1 MNLKKKEGRE
11 IVAILEDQSAFF
23 RTSNSTML
31 GRARRQTRG
40 CSSISN
46 KVNWKTL
53 FARRGLRERAG
64 ERFPRVGDSM
74 ATREGWLLY
83 RCLAS
88 LVEALQLNGIEKTR
102 RGNRRGGPSELAK
115 LIFLIG
121 TIGSNGST
129 IGERERETE
138 KKRDRDSRS
147 PFVPR
152 HSPRQI
158 NPRLCKNSFTTG
170 KLAGKYYNTRK
181 DHVIHRI
188 KGPV

>member
-129 IGERERETE
+129 IGERERERERERETRVHRSSLDTRRG
-138 KKRDRDSRS
+138 KLIRDYAKTRS
-147 PFVPR
+147 PPA
-152 HSPRQI
+152 
-158 NPRLCKNSFTTG
+158 NSQANITI
-170 KLAGKYYNTRK
+170 RE
-181 DHVIHRI
+181 RI
-188 KGPV
+188 TLFIG